1 MISFDTLKEQ
11 ISEWTLSHPQPGLC
25 PAPRAL
31 SQGWAGQDLPEWRPP
46 ALAAPPWGW
55 SGPGSRPGRE
65 APWLTVFSPSSVSF
79 SQLKAFKDE
88 EKARNALR
96 QQKRK
101 AKVRRLEGGSRTGRV
116 SASSG
121 SCSLMGEAL
130 FAPVSC

>member
-1 MISFDTLKEQ
+1 MEASCTGRSSL
-11 ISEWTLSHPQPGLC
+11 GLV
-25 PAPRAL
+25 
-31 SQGWAGQDLPEWRPP
+31 RPWVQ
-46 ALAAPPWGW
+46 AW
-55 SGPGSRPGRE
+55 PGSTF
-65 APWLTVFSPSSVSF
+65 ANSLLSLSVSF

>member
-1 MISFDTLKEQ
+1 MD
-11 ISEWTLSHPQPGLC
+11 SEPPPAWPVPCPAGPFPGLGRTG
-25 PAPRAL
+25 PPRVEASCTGRSSL
-31 SQGWAGQDLPEWRPP
+31 GLVRPWVQ
-46 ALAAPPWGW
+46 AW
-55 SGPGSRPGRE
+55 PGSTF
-65 APWLTVFSPSSVSF
+65 ANSLLSLSVSF